1 MTRKILRVIALA
13 FASLTAAPAA
23 AQPDTASQRPP
34 AGVVERTVTIGSRE
48 WPVTGVLSVPPGE
61 GPFPAMVLMHGSGPG
76 TRDGDVGPNKVL
88 RDIAWGLAG
97 RGIAVVRYDKRTT
110 AHAARFRAL
119 GREASI
125 EEEFTDDALAA
136 VRLAQAAPEV
146 DRARVYVM
154 GWSQSSGIAP
164 GVVRQTGAA
173 GTFLM
178 AVSSRSAAE
187 MIREQVQYAASVQP
201 ASGDTARG
209 GQGNPI
215 LAQLDLLADPASP
228 DSLLLL
234 GRRFSYWR
242 SMETGRMRADLTAM
256 LAEGGRAM
264 VAHGGRDYLVT
275 DRDFETV
282 QTWFT
287 GQPRI
292 VFRRYAD
299 LNHMMQPGVGRM
311 TPAEY
316 NQRRLVS
323 EELIRDVADWIKAR

>member
-1 MTRKILRVIALA
+1 MTRTILRLIAFALA
-13 FASLTAAPAA
+13 TAAPVA
-23 AQPDTASQRPP
+23 AQPDSASQRPA
-34 AGVVERTVTIGSRE
+34 AGVVERTVTLGSGE
-48 WPVTGVLSVPPGE
+48 WAVTGVLSLPPGE

-88 RDIAWGLAG
+88 REVAWGLAG
-97 RGIAVVRYDKRTT
+97 RGIAVLRYDKRTT

-136 VRLAQAAPEV
+136 VRLVQAEPRV

-154 GWSQSSGIAP
+154 GWSQSSAIAP
-164 GVVRQTGAA
+164 GVARQTGAA

-187 MIREQVQYAASVQP
+187 MIREQVQYAASVQ
-201 ASGDTARG
+201 AARGDTAG
-209 GQGNPI
+209 GGRANPI
-215 LAQLDLLADPASP
+215 LAQLDLLADPASS
-228 DSLLLL
+228 DTLLLL

-242 SMETGRMRADLTAM
+242 SMETGRLRADLSAF

-275 DRDFETV
+275 DQDFQAV
-282 QTWFT
+282 QGWFA

-299 LNHMMQPGVGRM
+299 LNHMMQPGTGRM

-316 NQRRLVS
+316 GERRLVS
-323 EELIRDVADWIKAR
+323 EELIRDLADWIRAQ

>member
-1 MTRKILRVIALA
+1 MIRKTLRALALA
-13 FASLTAAPAA
+13 FAIAAPAA
-23 AQPDTASQRPP
+23 AQPDSASQRPP
-34 AGVVERTVTIGSRE
+34 AGVVERTVTIGSGE
-48 WPVTGVLSVPPGE
+48 WAVTGVLSVPPGE

-97 RGIAVVRYDKRTT
+97 RGVAVLRYDKRTT

-119 GREASI
+119 GREAST

-136 VRLAQAAPEV
+136 VRLVQAAPEV

-154 GWSQSSGIAP
+154 GWSQSTGIAP

-178 AVSSRSAAE
+178 AVGTRSVPE
-187 MIREQVQYAASVQP
+187 MIREQVQYTARARAAR
-201 ASGDTARG
+201 GDTAG
-209 GQGNPI
+209 SEQGRQI

-228 DSLLLL
+228 DTLLLL

-242 SMETGRMRADLTAM
+242 SMKTGRMRADLTEM

-275 DRDFETV
+275 DQDFETV
-282 QTWFT
+282 QGWFA

-323 EELIRDVADWIKAR
+323 EELIGDVADWIKAR